1 MNTDKT
7 IKIKDQEYKLT
18 DILDSEQ
25 VLAIEQ
31 IELATAN
38 EKQMV
43 CIVGVDYI
51 TIFEAKPI
59 AKTQVV
65 VDKHTDGKLMFSVF
79 ETLTES
85 DLNITKDINL
95 ENFEYQFYI
104 IHEKEPENKTAEVVQ
119 SLIDIFKNAES
130 TEEGEE
136 EVLEESLEEDD
147 DDNVN
152 KIIHMFLQLSDEEQE
167 EILDQIM
174 DCDCNDTNDG
184 MLMEISHMSD
194 KQRLMAKLRRQKPSV
209 KLALKKRRMRN
220 SKCPQGMAWSSKT
233 NTCKLKDPKR
243 SISMKRAASYRV
255 R

>member
-1 MNTDKT
+1 MDKT
-7 IKIKDQEYKLT
+7 IKIHDQEYKLT

-25 VLAIEQ
+25 VLTTEQ
-31 IELATAN
+31 IELAVTN
-38 EKQMV
+38 EKQLV
-43 CIVGVDYI
+43 CVVGVDYI

-65 VDKHTDGKLMFSVF
+65 VDKNTDGKLMFSVF

-85 DLNITKDINL
+85 DINIIKDMNL

-119 SLIDIFKNAES
+119 SLIDIFKS
-130 TEEGEE
+130 GETTND
-136 EVLEESLEEDD
+136 EVIEESLEEDD
-147 DDNVN
+147 DDNVD
-152 KIIHMFLQLSDEEQE
+152 KLIHMFLQLSDEEQDE
-167 EILDQIM
+167 VLDQIM
-174 DCDCNDTNDG
+174 DCDCNNDDG

-243 SISMKRAASYRV
+243 SISMKRAATYRV

>member
-1 MNTDKT
+1 MDKT
-7 IKIKDQEYKLT
+7 IKIHDQEYKLT

-25 VLAIEQ
+25 VLTTEQ
-31 IELATAN
+31 IELAVTN
-38 EKQMV
+38 EKQLV
-43 CIVGVDYI
+43 CVVGVDYI

-85 DLNITKDINL
+85 DINIIKDMNL

-119 SLIDIFKNAES
+119 SLIDIFKS
-130 TEEGEE
+130 GETTTDDE
-136 EVLEESLEEDD
+136 IIEESLEDD
-147 DDNVN
+147 DDNVD
-152 KIIHMFLQLSDEEQE
+152 KLIHMFLQLSDEEQDE
-167 EILDQIM
+167 VLDQIM
-174 DCDCNDTNDG
+174 DCDCNNDDNDG

-209 KLALKKRRMRN
+209 KLALKKRRMRS

-243 SISMKRAASYRV
+243 SLSMKRAATYRM